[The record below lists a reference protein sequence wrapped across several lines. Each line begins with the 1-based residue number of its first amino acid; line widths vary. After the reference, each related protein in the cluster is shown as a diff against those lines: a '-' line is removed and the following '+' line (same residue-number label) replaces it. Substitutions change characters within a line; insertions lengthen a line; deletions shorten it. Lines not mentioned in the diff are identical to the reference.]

1 MCKRKNEDSQMKRE
15 EYERQMLYCDQDSN
29 INANMNT
36 NMNTNLNTNTV
47 YNWNNINI
55 NNGLPY
61 EHASQAPLFGRQ
73 FVRANKRSMIG
84 NGNGNFH
91 HTNSNYSVQGG
102 H

>member
-1 MCKRKNEDSQMKRE
+1 
-15 EYERQMLYCDQDSN
+15 
-29 INANMNT
+29 MNT
-36 NMNTNLNTNTV
+36 NMNTNTV
-47 YNWNNINI
+47 YNWNNNI

-61 EHASQAPLFGRQ
+61 EHASQAQLFGLQ
-73 FVRANKRSMIG
+73 FVRENKRSMNG